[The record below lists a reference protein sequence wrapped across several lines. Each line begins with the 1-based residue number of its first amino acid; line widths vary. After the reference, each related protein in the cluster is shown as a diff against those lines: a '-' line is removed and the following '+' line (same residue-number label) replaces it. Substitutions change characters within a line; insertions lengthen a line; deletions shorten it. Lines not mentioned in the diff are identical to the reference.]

1 MYKSARTSSVCSA
14 MEYSCNSGIVNN
26 SDHVIWRG
34 WDYYVE
40 WVKYLS
46 IIMKC
51 VSLMHICENNYFVGN
66 RHISQ
71 LAYIFIRHFSLII
84 HHVSAQ
90 SFVNWTL
97 KIWSSPSNLI
107 LATVLQEI
115 TLVFLISDTWLFRHL
130 IERCCFNVISL
141 TKNSLSLIKRN
152 DKQW

>member
-107 LATVLQEI
+107 LATVLPRSLGNTTGDNSSI
-115 TLVFLISDTWLFRHL
+115 SNIWHLVVSTSNRAMLFQCH
-130 IERCCFNVISL
+130 FAH
-141 TKNSLSLIKRN
+141 
-152 DKQW
+152 